1 MIDLKDCGRFFEN
14 EELKKYT
21 SFKIGGPAKYVLFP
35 KNEESLIE
43 AIKRARKDE
52 LEILILGNGS
62 NVLCADEGYDGLVI
76 ILKSALTKLD
86 INDNKIIAGAGL
98 SLRELANAALD
109 KNLSGLEFAHGIPGS
124 VGGGAIMNAGAYGSE
139 MKDVVS
145 SVKILDE
152 DLNVKVLSNE
162 EMDFSYRH
170 SIAQDKNYIILEVE
184 FSLNKDK
191 SKEEIKNLMDD
202 LWQRRLS
209 KQPLEYPS
217 AGSTFRRP
225 EGHFVGQMVDQ
236 AGLRGLRHGG
246 AMVSDK
252 HSGFIINK
260 DKATAKDVREL
271 IEIVQKVI
279 FDKFSVKLQREVK
292 YIGGENGNSCNN
304 RDEWSR

>member
-1 MIDLKDCGRFFEN
+1 MIDLKDYGLFLEN
-14 EELKKYT
+14 ENLNKYT
-21 SFKIGGPAKYVLFP
+21 SFKIGGPAKYLLFP
-35 KNEESLIE
+35 KDETSLIE
-43 AIKRARKDE
+43 ALKIAREEKIE
-52 LEILILGNGS
+52 TLILGNGS
-62 NVLCADEGYDGLVI
+62 NVLCADEGFDGLVF
-76 ILKSALTKLD
+76 ILKSSLTDFEIK
-86 INDNKIIAGAGL
+86 DNKISAGAGL
-98 SLRELANAALD
+98 SLRKVANLALEEG
-109 KNLSGLEFAHGIPGS
+109 LSGLEFAHGIPGS
-124 VGGGAIMNAGAYGSE
+124 IGGGTIMNAGAYGSE

-145 SVKILDE
+145 SVRFLDE
-152 DLNVKVLSNE
+152 NLNIKVLTNE

-170 SIAQDKNYIILEVE
+170 SIAQDNNYIILSVDFE
-184 FSLNKDK
+184 LKRDKNKD
-191 SKEEIKNLMDD
+191 EIKALMDD
-202 LWQRRLS
+202 LWNRRQS

-260 DKATAKDVREL
+260 DNATAKDVREL

-292 YIGGENGNSCNN
+292 YVGGKYGNSCNN